1 MGDKTLE
8 TGSIEPVE
16 KLLTDLIK
24 DGLREHCH
32 NAAAE
37 RNYDKRNSELETEDI
52 GDADRQALVT
62 AISDFRTISLKG
74 EATMKFLRK
83 IFSTKP
89 MAALEDND
97 ESEEA
102 TADGPAPRKVKGVL
116 ILTRRPLGD
125 SHKLMEQIVHH
136 QRSQGYNIAWDIIS
150 RTAVTQG
157 DFDDKAFLEATIRKQ
172 FVKLGSDDI
181 MDRTE
186 VFPCQDSVGNSG
198 VYCIIF
204 NRRP

>member
-1 MGDKTLE
+1 
-8 TGSIEPVE
+8 V
-16 KLLTDLIK
+16 
-24 DGLREHCH
+24 
-32 NAAAE
+32 
-37 RNYDKRNSELETEDI
+37 
-52 GDADRQALVT
+52 LVT
-62 AISDFRTISLKG
+62 AISDFETISLKG
-74 EATMKFLRK
+74 EATMNFLRK

-97 ESEEA
+97 EAEEA
-102 TADGPAPRKVKGVL
+102 TGGGPAPRKVKGVL

-125 SHKLMEQIVHH
+125 QHKLLEQILHH
-136 QRSQGYNIAWDIIS
+136 QSSQGYNIAWDLIS

-172 FVKLGSDDI
+172 FVKLGMDDI
-181 MDRTE
+181 MDRTD
-186 VFPCQDSVGNSG
+186 VNPIQDSVGNSG